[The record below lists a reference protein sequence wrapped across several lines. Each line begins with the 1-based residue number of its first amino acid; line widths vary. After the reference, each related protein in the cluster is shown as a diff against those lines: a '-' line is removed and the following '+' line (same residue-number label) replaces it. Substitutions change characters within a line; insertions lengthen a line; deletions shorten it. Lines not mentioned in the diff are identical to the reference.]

1 MSRRRAII
9 SSVLVALGA
18 LVYGASPID
27 IIPELLTGPFGLVDD
42 LGVLGGAAFAMWKLL
57 GNRRQP
63 EAGSTPPLPYRVT
76 RSL

>member
-27 IIPELLTGPFGLVDD
+27 LIPELLTGPLGLGDD
-42 LGVLGGAAFAMWKLL
+42 LAVFVGAALAIRKLM
-57 GNRRQP
+57 R
-63 EAGSTPPLPYRVT
+63 GSSPDSGTSAPHPPPP
-76 RSL
+76 S